1 MASQSTDLLPDSP
14 RGRKGGGT
22 ELSRGLSSAGGSS
35 RHVTLLGGLRL
46 PPLPLLGSPAPSP
59 LAHPGAAVMDRLG
72 SGIPLDPTTGTRS
85 AGATEFVLGGE
96 GRGQSWGGGNHLPSP
111 RREAGRR
118 GAREWGVVGGRGG
131 RKSRGSRG
139 ARCVRAAPHPSPHPL
154 PVGRG
159 GLGGGASRWRRGGRQ
174 SRTPLLPPPP
184 PPPLPS
190 PLVLQALVT

>member
-1 MASQSTDLLPDSP
+1 
-14 RGRKGGGT
+14 
-22 ELSRGLSSAGGSS
+22 
-35 RHVTLLGGLRL
+35 
-46 PPLPLLGSPAPSP
+46 
-59 LAHPGAAVMDRLG
+59 MDRLG

-111 RREAGRR
+111 RTEAGRR
-118 GAREWGVVGGRGG
+118 GVLGSRVLGGG

-159 GLGGGASRWRRGGRQ
+159 GWGRGVKMAAGR
-174 SRTPLLPPPP
+174 
-184 PPPLPS
+184 
-190 PLVLQALVT
+190 